1 MEEKISVIVPIYNVE
16 KYLNRCINSIV
27 NQTYSELEII
37 LVDDGSTDNSG
48 KICDEYTDKDS
59 RIRVIHKQNE
69 GLGFARNSGLDIATG
84 KYVTFIDGDDY
95 IGKTHIEEMYALIQ
109 NTKTDTC
116 MGGHTKVYTNKEVP
130 HKNVCAGKVYKNDV
144 KAEILPWMCGAN
156 PKGED
161 YIEMS
166 VCMVLLSNEI
176 IKEHHLRFVSEREYV
191 SEDLVFDFEYYPLS
205 KGVCVSQQ
213 VDYYYCD
220 NEGSLTTKYRPDR
233 FDSQI
238 KLYEMLRKKAKN
250 LGIEKQC
257 TERLQNTVLAIA
269 RYSVKLEYKFE
280 KQNGK
285 QTAKENVK
293 RICENKTL
301 KEIFDEYNDSQMKR
315 TSRIV
320 NFLIKHRYYLILRNA
335 MWIKNNYGV

>member
-1 MEEKISVIVPIYNVE
+1 MADLISIIVPVYNVE
-16 KYLNRCINSIV
+16 KYLSRCIDSIV
-27 NQTYSELEII
+27 CQTYRTLEII
-37 LVDDGSTDNSG
+37 LVDDGSVDNSG
-48 KICDEYTDKDS
+48 SICDGYADKDT
-59 RIRVIHKQNE
+59 RIKVVHKNNG

-116 MGGHTKVYTNKEVP
+116 MGGHTKVYANKEVP

-144 KAEILPWMCGAN
+144 KAEVLPRMCGAN

-238 KLYEMLRKKAKN
+238 KLYEMLRKKAKS

-269 RYSVKLEYKFE
+269 RYSVKLEYKFK

-285 QTAKENVK
+285 QVVRENVK
-293 RICENKTL
+293 RICENKIL
-301 KEIFDEYNDSQMKR
+301 KEIFDEYDDSQIKV
-315 TSRIV
+315 TSKIV
-320 NFLIKHRYYLILRNA
+320 NSLIKRKKYMLLNKI
-335 MWIKNNYGV
+335 MVIKNSCNI

>member
-1 MEEKISVIVPIYNVE
+1 MDDLISIIVPIYNVE
-16 KYLNRCINSIV
+16 KYIYRCIDSII
-27 NQTYSELEII
+27 NQTYKNIEII
-37 LVDDGSTDNSG
+37 LVDDGSSDGSG
-48 KICDEYTDKDS
+48 KICDEYQRKDE
-59 RIRVIHKQNE
+59 RIKAIHKKNG
-69 GLGFARNSGLDIATG
+69 GLGFARNSGLDVASG

-95 IGKTHIEEMYALIQ
+95 IGLTHIEKMHTLITET
-109 NTKTDTC
+109 NSDTC
-116 MGGHTKVYTNKEVP
+116 IAGHTKVYSNREEK
-130 HKNVCAGKVYKNDV
+130 HLNVCSGKIYKGNV
-144 KAEILPWMCGAN
+144 KEQILPRMCGAN
-156 PKGED
+156 PYGQD

-176 IKEHHLRFVSEREYV
+176 IKQNHLRFVSEREYV

-205 KGVCVSQQ
+205 KGVCVSQHA
-213 VDYYYCD
+213 DYYYCD

-285 QTAKENVK
+285 QVAKENVR

-301 KEIFDEYNDSQMKR
+301 KAIFDEYDDSQIRMASK
-315 TSRIV
+315 IV
-320 NFLIKHRYYLILRNA
+320 NGLIKKKKYILLNVI
-335 MWIKNNYGV
+335 MTIKNNYNI